1 MASTKA
7 KPRKTAKQSESEL
20 GPDDLP
26 SQAAPADEGS
36 QAAPPADEPSS
47 ARDEGEAKP
56 VDVKPADDAADD
68 DATKDSAADDSAAED
83 EAAEGSV
90 AASSA
95 DDSSTDEEPSD
106 STADDSAADEDA
118 ADEAPAKAEPK
129 KAEAK
134 EAKPKK
140 EEAKPPVK
148 AKADHGGHGGHHGA
162 DGAGGGG
169 ADHGP
174 AGENIRLGEAGGTL
188 LKVGAG
194 LAVVGLGGAA
204 ALGASMND
212 GFTQFFHSYLV
223 AFWWGLTITLGAL
236 FFVLVQHL
244 TKARWSPVV
253 RRVAEILASNSVAF
267 ALLALVIIVP
277 VMLGNTALYDWNDP
291 EVVAKS
297 HLIHHK
303 VGYLNTTFFL
313 IRWVIYFAIWIGF
326 GVTLLKRS
334 VAQDASGDPSI
345 SKKNF
350 ALSAPGMLLFGLSIT
365 FASIDTIMSLEAE
378 WFSTMFGVYIFAG
391 AQLSFHCVLALSLF
405 FLQGTGRLTKS
416 VSVHHFHDIGKM
428 MFAFVVFWAYIAFS
442 QFMLIWYADIPE
454 ETVWFKSRFEDGW
467 QTVSIIQLVGHFVI
481 PFFGLVSRH
490 VKRHKKALA
499 FWAVYLLAMHYID
512 LYWLIMPSFDGKQA
526 PWHAMDLL
534 ALIGVA
540 GVMIAN
546 FGRVASGINLRPT
559 KDPRLAKSLAFEN
572 F

>member
-7 KPRKTAKQSESEL
+7 KPRMTAKQSESEL
-20 GPDDLP
+20 GQDDPP
-26 SQAAPADEGS
+26 SQQAQADEPES
-36 QAAPPADEPSS
+36 HAAPPEGDS
-47 ARDEGEAKP
+47 AP
-56 VDVKPADDAADD
+56 DDAPDSAPSDSAPSD
-68 DATKDSAADDSAAED
+68 DASAADSAADD
-83 EAAEGSV
+83 
-90 AASSA
+90 
-95 DDSSTDEEPSD
+95 TP
-106 STADDSAADEDA
+106 DSA
-118 ADEAPAKAEPK
+118 PSAEPEPVK
-129 KAEAK
+129 PAQ
-134 EAKPKK
+134 EAKPAAKG
-140 EEAKPPVK
+140 AKPPVK
-148 AKADHGGHGGHHGA
+148 AKADEGGHGGHGG
-162 DGAGGGG
+162 GGGG

-174 AGENIRLGEAGGTL
+174 EGENIRLGAAGGTL

-204 ALGASMND
+204 ALGATMND

-223 AFWWGLTITLGAL
+223 AFWWGLTITLGGL

-253 RRVAEILASNSVAF
+253 RRVAEILASNSVVF
-267 ALLALVIIVP
+267 GLLALVIIVP
-277 VMLGNTALYDWNDP
+277 VMLGNTALYSWNDP

-303 VGYLNTTFFL
+303 AGYLNTTFFL

-326 GVTLLKRS
+326 GLTLLKRS
-334 VAQDASGDPSI
+334 VAQDTSGDPNI

-405 FLQGTGRLTKS
+405 FLQGAGRLTKS

-454 ETVWFKSRFEDGW
+454 ETIWFKSRFDGGW

-499 FWAVYLLAMHYID
+499 FWAVYLLVMHYID
-512 LYWLIMPSFDGKQA
+512 LYWLIMPSFDAKQA
-526 PWHAMDLL
+526 PWHIMDLL
-534 ALIGVA
+534 ALLGVA

-546 FGRVASGINLRPT
+546 FGRVASGVNLRPT